1 MGSTYVTDPIIF
13 VIDTVFSLYILA
25 VLLRFLLQW
34 CGADFYNPISQ
45 FLVKVTHPPLKILRR
60 FVPSIGKIDTSSLVL
75 ILALQMLA
83 DFSISF
89 LMSGGL
95 INIGALA
102 LTAIAQLI
110 SLLLNIFVFT
120 IFASAILSWVNPSSF
135 YSTASIL
142 TTLSSPLLNIIRKVI
157 PDLGGIDLSPLV
169 ALVFLQLAKMLIL
182 PPLYQ
187 LANLLS

>member
-1 MGSTYVTDPIIF
+1 MESTYLTDPIIF

-60 FVPSIGKIDTSSLVL
+60 FVPSIGKIDTSSLIL
-75 ILALQMLA
+75 MLALQMLA

-120 IFASAILSWVNPSSF
+120 IFASAILSWVNPGSF

-142 TTLSSPLLNIIRKVI
+142 TTLSNPLLNIIRRGI
-157 PDLGGIDLSPLV
+157 PYLGGIDLSPLV
-169 ALVFLQLAKMLIL
+169 ALVLLQLAKMLIL

-187 LANLLS
+187 LSNLLS